1 MNTCQS
7 KIALGCAERVALC
20 ALRRALRGEGG
31 QCGASVCPFGLG
43 RDDRDVRRHF
53 ARVWQDQPVPF
64 QFSNLGSWGVTRTER
79 HLLRA
84 LEAAQMEHDEA
95 LAQSLAYFTL
105 VSPVR
110 RRLAV
115 ALEALAA
122 TLAVH
127 GYWLRQPDDSL
138 PLPASA
144 LLIARAQGLD
154 LTMTKIAW
162 PGLAR

>member
-1 MNTCQS
+1 MNICQS

-20 ALRRALRGEGG
+20 ALRRALRGESD

-53 ARVWQDQPVPF
+53 ARVWEDQGVPF

-84 LEAAQMEHDEA
+84 LEAAQVEHGEA
-95 LAQSLAYFTL
+95 LAQSLANFML
-105 VSPVR
+105 AASVR
-110 RRLAV
+110 HRLAV

-127 GYWLRQPDDSL
+127 GYWLRQPDDLL
-138 PLPASA
+138 PLPAPA
-144 LLIARAQGLD
+144 LLMARAQGRD
-154 LTMTKIAW
+154 LAMTKIAW
-162 PGLAR
+162 PGLAP